1 MTDPQPT
8 GPGQPA
14 ATGIEPPRSLLRQ
27 ILQRRPDARPRL
39 GRAVAALLGTALVA
53 LAAIG
58 ALVIWHLVRRGRL
71 IRQRLGPP
79 RIVSMPELTDHE
91 VSVHDQDHGAA
102 STP

>member
-1 MTDPQPT
+1 MTDPQRP
-8 GPGQPA
+8 GPAQA
-14 ATGIEPPRSLLRQ
+14 AAPGTEPPTSLLRQ

-71 IRQRLGPP
+71 IRQRLSPP
-79 RIVSMPELTDHE
+79 RIVRMPELTDRE
-91 VSVHDQDHGAA
+91 VSAHDQDHGAA